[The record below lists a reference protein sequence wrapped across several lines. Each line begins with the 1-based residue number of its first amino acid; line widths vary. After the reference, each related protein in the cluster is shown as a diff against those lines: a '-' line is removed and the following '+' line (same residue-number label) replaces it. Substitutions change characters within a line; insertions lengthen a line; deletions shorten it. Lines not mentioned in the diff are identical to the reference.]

1 MVDPFVWNRQTLKRR
16 MEQSGKRL
24 LPRQEQVLSAL
35 KAGMTD
41 RQAADALG
49 LSSHTVHSH
58 VMAVY
63 HRMGVKSRAQLLSL
77 RIGGRPPSRK

>member
-16 MEQSGKRL
+16 MEQRGKRL
-24 LPRQEQVLSAL
+24 LPTQEQVLSAI
-35 KAGMTD
+35 KAGMTE

-58 VMAVY
+58 VIAVY
-63 HRMGVKSRAQLLSL
+63 KRMGVKSRAQLLNIW
-77 RIGGRPPSRK
+77 IGGQK